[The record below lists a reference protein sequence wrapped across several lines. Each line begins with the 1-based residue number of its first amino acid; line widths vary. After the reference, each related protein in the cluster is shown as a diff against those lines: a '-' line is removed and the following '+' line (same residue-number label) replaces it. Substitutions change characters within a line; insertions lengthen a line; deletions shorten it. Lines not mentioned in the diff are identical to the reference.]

1 MTYNIKYYYTKS
13 KNPHISITD
22 DSMDSKSCAYK
33 LNDIFIS
40 RFKPVL
46 GIINAN
52 DFLTSKT
59 ESELFELYNKMLD
72 LDVHHYM
79 TGTTGDFVISEIH
92 L

>member
-1 MTYNIKYYYTKS
+1 
-13 KNPHISITD
+13 
-22 DSMDSKSCAYK
+22 MDSKSCAYK

-40 RFKPVL
+40 HFKLVL
-46 GIINAN
+46 EIINAN

-72 LDVHHYM
+72 LDAHHYM
-79 TGTTGDFVISEIH
+79 TGTKDGFVISEIH

>member
-1 MTYNIKYYYTKS
+1 
-13 KNPHISITD
+13 
-22 DSMDSKSCAYK
+22 MDSKSCAYK

-46 GIINAN
+46 EMINAN
-52 DFLTSKT
+52 DFLTNKT

-72 LDVHHYM
+72 PDVHRYM
-79 TGTTGDFVISEIH
+79 TGTKGGFVISEIH

>member
-1 MTYNIKYYYTKS
+1 
-13 KNPHISITD
+13 
-22 DSMDSKSCAYK
+22 MDSKSCAYK

-40 RFKPVL
+40 RFKLVL
-46 GIINAN
+46 EIINAN

-59 ESELFELYNKMLD
+59 ESKLLD

-79 TGTTGDFVISEIH
+79 TVTKGGFVISEIH

>member
-1 MTYNIKYYYTKS
+1 
-13 KNPHISITD
+13 
-22 DSMDSKSCAYK
+22 MDSKSCAYK

-46 GIINAN
+46 EMINAN

-72 LDVHHYM
+72 LDVNHYM
-79 TGTTGDFVISEIH
+79 TDTKGGFVISEIH

>member
-13 KNPHISITD
+13 RNPHISITD

-46 GIINAN
+46 EIINAN

-59 ESELFELYNKMLD
+59 GSELLELDESMLD
-72 LDVHHYM
+72 LDVPEDM
-79 TGTTGDFVISEIH
+79 RGP
-92 L
+92 

>member
-1 MTYNIKYYYTKS
+1 
-13 KNPHISITD
+13 
-22 DSMDSKSCAYK
+22 MDSKSCAYK

-59 ESELFELYNKMLD
+59 ESELFELYNKMFD
-72 LDVHHYM
+72 PDVHNYM
-79 TGTTGDFVISEIH
+79 TGTKGGSVISEIH

>member
-13 KNPHISITD
+13 RNPHISITD
-22 DSMDSKSCAYK
+22 DSVDSKSCAYK

-46 GIINAN
+46 EIINAN

-59 ESELFELYNKMLD
+59 ESELSELYNKMLD
-72 LDVHHYM
+72 PDVNHYM
-79 TGTTGDFVISEIH
+79 TDTKGGSVISKIH

>member
-1 MTYNIKYYYTKS
+1 
-13 KNPHISITD
+13 
-22 DSMDSKSCAYK
+22 MDNKSCTYK

-40 RFKPVL
+40 RFKLVL
-46 GIINAN
+46 EIINAN

-79 TGTTGDFVISEIH
+79 TGTKDGFVISEIH

>member
-13 KNPHISITD
+13 RNPHISITD

-40 RFKPVL
+40 RFKLVL
-46 GIINAN
+46 EIINAN

-72 LDVHHYM
+72 PGVHHYM
-79 TGTTGDFVISEIH
+79 TVTKCGFVISEIH

>member
-13 KNPHISITD
+13 RNPHISITD

-46 GIINAN
+46 EIINAN
-52 DFLTSKT
+52 DFFDQKDR
-59 ESELFELYNKMLD
+59 K
-72 LDVHHYM
+72 
-79 TGTTGDFVISEIH
+79 
-92 L
+92 

>member
-1 MTYNIKYYYTKS
+1 
-13 KNPHISITD
+13 
-22 DSMDSKSCAYK
+22 MDSKSCAYK

-46 GIINAN
+46 EIINAN

-72 LDVHHYM
+72 LDVYHYM
-79 TGTTGDFVISEIH
+79 TGTKGGFVIFEIH

>member
-1 MTYNIKYYYTKS
+1 
-13 KNPHISITD
+13 
-22 DSMDSKSCAYK
+22 MDSKSCAYK

-46 GIINAN
+46 EIINAN

-59 ESELFELYNKMLD
+59 ECELFELYNKMFD

-79 TGTTGDFVISEIH
+79 TGTKGGFAISEIY

>member
-1 MTYNIKYYYTKS
+1 
-13 KNPHISITD
+13 
-22 DSMDSKSCAYK
+22 MDSKSCAYK

-46 GIINAN
+46 EMINAN
-52 DFLTSKT
+52 DFLTYKT
-59 ESELFELYNKMLD
+59 ESELFELYNKMFD

-79 TGTTGDFVISEIH
+79 TDTKGGFVISEIH

>member
-1 MTYNIKYYYTKS
+1 
-13 KNPHISITD
+13 
-22 DSMDSKSCAYK
+22 MDSKSCAYK

-46 GIINAN
+46 EIINAN

-59 ESELFELYNKMLD
+59 ESELFELYNKMFD

-79 TGTTGDFVISEIH
+79 TGTKGGFVISEIY

>member
-1 MTYNIKYYYTKS
+1 
-13 KNPHISITD
+13 
-22 DSMDSKSCAYK
+22 MDSKSCAYK
-33 LNDIFIS
+33 LNDMFIS

-46 GIINAN
+46 EMINAN

-72 LDVHHYM
+72 PDVHHYM
-79 TGTTGDFVISEIH
+79 TGTKGGSVISEIH

>member
-1 MTYNIKYYYTKS
+1 
-13 KNPHISITD
+13 
-22 DSMDSKSCAYK
+22 MDSKSCAYK

-46 GIINAN
+46 EIINAN

-59 ESELFELYNKMLD
+59 ESELFELYNKMFD
-72 LDVHHYM
+72 LDVYRYM
-79 TGTTGDFVISEIH
+79 TGTKGGFVIPEIH

>member
-1 MTYNIKYYYTKS
+1 
-13 KNPHISITD
+13 
-22 DSMDSKSCAYK
+22 MDSKSCAYK

-40 RFKPVL
+40 RFKLVL
-46 GIINAN
+46 EIINAN

-72 LDVHHYM
+72 PGVHHYM
-79 TGTTGDFVISEIH
+79 TGTKGGFVISEIH

>member
-1 MTYNIKYYYTKS
+1 
-13 KNPHISITD
+13 
-22 DSMDSKSCAYK
+22 MDSKSCAYK
-33 LNDIFIS
+33 LNDIFIN

-46 GIINAN
+46 EIINAN

-59 ESELFELYNKMLD
+59 ESELFELYNKMFD

-79 TGTTGDFVISEIH
+79 TGTKGGFAISEIY

>member
-1 MTYNIKYYYTKS
+1 
-13 KNPHISITD
+13 
-22 DSMDSKSCAYK
+22 MDSKSCAYK

-46 GIINAN
+46 EMIKAN
-52 DFLTSKT
+52 DFLNSKT
-59 ESELFELYNKMLD
+59 ESELFELYNKMFD

-79 TGTTGDFVISEIH
+79 TGTKGGFAISEIY